1 MASYP
6 GSEERAWVHVWK
18 EEMTLEVR
26 LGNKELSNLRVV
38 PSQATKMSLR
48 KPDPLYAHSYTVKTF
63 WLLRPYFGHLSC
75 MPDVRVTHYKTSKDA
90 SCLNQSLSVHS

>member
-26 LGNKELSNLRVV
+26 LGNKVLDTFSMIPAL
-38 PSQATKMSLR
+38 A
-48 KPDPLYAHSYTVKTF
+48 YAMLT
-63 WLLRPYFGHLSC
+63 
-75 MPDVRVTHYKTSKDA
+75 
-90 SCLNQSLSVHS
+90 